1 MIRLSWGLWQYSYM
15 RKKYFYTHIVDISTL
30 SLELGDMDL
39 SPSERIHLLSL
50 IDSNIH
56 HAVLDLVLSELAPM
70 DKKTFLTHLASE
82 NHIKVWKFLNEKIKN
97 IEEKIKKT
105 AEDLKKELHKD
116 IREAA
121 LPANN
126 S

>member
-1 MIRLSWGLWQYSYM
+1 M
-15 RKKYFYTHIVDISTL
+15 KKYFYTHIIDTSTL

-39 SPSERIHLLSL
+39 TPKERLHLISL
-50 IDSNIH
+50 IHSNIH
-56 HAVLDLVLSELAPM
+56 HAVLDLVLSELKEA

-82 NHIKVWKFLNEKIKN
+82 NHDKVWKFLNQKVKN

-116 IREAA
+116 IEETEAK
-121 LPANN
+121 